1 MSSAVQNELHGQVQT
16 LCDARDYQAAATLIL
31 KELGGDVLRTL
42 HARFRDE
49 QATSDVFSLFCENMW
64 VALPSFQFRCPVRV
78 WVLTLSR
85 NAGHRYL
92 EREQKRARRGVPLSE
107 VPALMAQAE
116 AIRTATLV
124 HMRTDSR
131 DRVRALR
138 ASLNEADQLLLTL
151 RIDRGLEFREIAL
164 VMLGDIES
172 DPALVERET
181 ARLRKRLQLVKKRLK
196 ELLSTI

>member
-1 MSSAVQNELHGQVQT
+1 MSSAVQNELHEQVQT
-16 LCDARDYQAAATLIL
+16 LCDGRDYQAAATLIL

-49 QATSDVFSLFCENMW
+49 QSTADVFSLFCENLW

-92 EREQKRARRGVPLSE
+92 EREQKRARLGVPLSE
-107 VPALMAQAE
+107 APVLAQAE

-124 HMRTDSR
+124 HLRTESR

-138 ASLNEADQLLLTL
+138 ASLDEADQLLLTL

-164 VMLGDIES
+164 VMLGDIEA
-172 DPALVERET
+172 DPALVEREG

-196 ELLSTI
+196 ELLSAI